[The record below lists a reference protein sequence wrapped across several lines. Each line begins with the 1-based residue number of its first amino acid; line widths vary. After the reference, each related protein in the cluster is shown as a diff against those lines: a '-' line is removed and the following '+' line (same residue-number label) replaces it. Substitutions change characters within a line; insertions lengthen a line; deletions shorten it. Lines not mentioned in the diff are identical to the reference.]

1 MKITKIILASLIAIA
16 CIADAGTKENKTT
29 NKKSDKQKNTAE
41 DASKGL
47 FESKP
52 VNKLRCWRF
61 GLTRTGANNT
71 EGVPRKTGEK
81 WRTKIGDNVLSSP
94 VQYDDM
100 IYVGSDDGF
109 FALNAESGKVKW
121 KIAVK
126 GKNKK
131 LQGVVSS
138 ACVAD
143 GLVFFV
149 GTDGKL
155 YCVDALTGKVKWKK
169 EPKGSYG
176 KTQAASPGVAYGLVF
191 SQAGKKSVGFDI
203 ETGKEVWKGGYFG
216 SYTQGFTT
224 NGKEYIALAAAGDF
238 VPVSDLN
245 TGLKKYRIMLAL
257 SYCRATPSIVGN
269 RVYGASVAL
278 IGTNPR
284 FPAVAWG
291 EIKED
296 GPQLLKFIE
305 PHLPAKDRAASFA
318 STTVWGGKVFLGCD
332 SGYFYT
338 YDADSLDVVDQ
349 FETDG
354 PIRASASVSKQDGI
368 VYFTSYDGKMYA
380 LDCKTGK
387 RKWEHKLAAPTKEN
401 TEINSCPW
409 VEDGVIYIGTTEGDI
424 VAIH

>member
-1 MKITKIILASLIAIA
+1 MKGVFGGPA
-16 CIADAGTKENKTT
+16 
-29 NKKSDKQKNTAE
+29 TA
-41 DASKGL
+41 
-47 FESKP
+47 
-52 VNKLRCWRF
+52 
-61 GLTRTGANNT
+61 
-71 EGVPRKTGEK
+71 
-81 WRTKIGDNVLSSP
+81 
-94 VQYDDM
+94 
-100 IYVGSDDGF
+100 
-109 FALNAESGKVKW
+109 
-121 KIAVK
+121 
-126 GKNKK
+126 
-131 LQGVVSS
+131 
-138 ACVAD
+138 
-143 GLVFFV
+143 
-149 GTDGKL
+149 
-155 YCVDALTGKVKWKK
+155 
-169 EPKGSYG
+169 
-176 KTQAASPGVAYGLVF
+176 
-191 SQAGKKSVGFDI
+191 
-203 ETGKEVWKGGYFG
+203 
-216 SYTQGFTT
+216 GFTT
-224 NGKEYIALAAAGDF
+224 DGTHYFTLAGSGDYIG
-238 VPVSDLN
+238 VMNVN
-245 TGLKKYRIMLAL
+245 TGLKEYRIMVAL

-269 RVYGASVAL
+269 RVYGSSVAL

-296 GPQLLKFIE
+296 GSELLKYIE

-318 STTVWGGKVFLGCD
+318 STTVWGDKVFLGCD

-338 YDADSLDVVDQ
+338 YDADSLDIVDQ